1 MLVLALVIRLL
12 VLHRWLSLRRRG
24 TSAPA
29 LLLWAELILHRY
41 VVAPALH
48 VHHVG
53 SILEGLGEIAYM
65 TDDVM
70 IALKGERHDR
80 DKAECE
86 PRIALDDMRGVVT
99 AVVTLA
105 RNAFVAFDLLAE
117 SMLAAGEY

>member
-80 DKAECE
+80 LRDTYVNILFSGLILHGRSRHK
-86 PRIALDDMRGVVT
+86 R
-99 AVVTLA
+99 
-105 RNAFVAFDLLAE
+105 
-117 SMLAAGEY
+117 AAMYQR